1 MTEDLRETFATARA
15 AKQRAER
22 AASDLLEHL
31 PTLSAA
37 VSCESGQGEKTRQ
50 VLMSIWNGE
59 PGHNEVG
66 LCDVLAGLDHE
77 LAEAVLAAIAARLF
91 LGGDAD
97 AILRPIVEEI
107 QTESESL
114 SM

>member
-1 MTEDLRETFATARA
+1 MNDELREIFSAARA
-15 AKQRAER
+15 AKERAEQ
-22 AASDLLEHL
+22 AAQELERHV

-37 VSCESGQGEKTRQ
+37 VSCESGQGEKTRKI
-50 VLMSIWNGE
+50 LMSIWNGE
-59 PGHNEVG
+59 PGMNEVG
-66 LCDVLAGLDHE
+66 LCDAFAGLDQE

-107 QTESESL
+107 QSESESL